1 MGPSASLLKYRA
13 SEYNRAAQ
21 IPKLPVREVT
31 TLIRKHS
38 DEFDPQ
44 AALVMMKTGR
54 NWPRPEYLDHEVNF
68 GSLARML
75 MGLDF
80 KYQADLVSL
89 LQEEQPDLAEVC
101 RLFALSRSEGDELD
115 PVIQHLTL
123 SDDEIMLFVG
133 GQEEC
138 CCQFG
143 HMDARHAG
151 AYVQRLPNCSR

>member
-21 IPKLPVREVT
+21 IPKLPLREVT
-31 TLIRKHS
+31 TLIHKHS

-89 LQEEQPDLAEVC
+89 LQKNSRILRRCVVYSHFPDRKVMSWIPLYN
-101 RLFALSRSEGDELD
+101 
-115 PVIQHLTL
+115 I
-123 SDDEIMLFVG
+123 
-133 GQEEC
+133 
-138 CCQFG
+138 
-143 HMDARHAG
+143 
-151 AYVQRLPNCSR
+151 